1 MLLRAMLAALL
12 MVPAAQAV
20 ELFKAPVET
29 SGDIGYSYRTLISGQ
44 VGDSTS
50 HQGRVSVKARTW
62 LWQPWLAT
70 VDLGFRG
77 TYDKSSTEHS
87 GGSTDNT
94 ATIKTG
100 DLNLGILPQ
109 SRTPLQVTF
118 RASDSRV
125 ETLSGD
131 NPLTGLGGR
140 EYSTRRLAVKQRY
153 FTESGHRLQA
163 YYDNN
168 HWKSGNDTY
177 DDWLLG
183 ADMSVRLPRQTLTA
197 KASFQDSDY
206 SVLSQN
212 TRTRVLNVDHFYYPG
227 RALRIDSMAS
237 LYNYERT
244 SQQPLNSTNQPDS
257 TTDLSQ
263 LSSFVFWRPE
273 DRPLSVSGGVR
284 FYDLD
289 GMTSGNSV
297 AVKNMSA
304 TAGMLYQWNK
314 NLRLDA
320 NLDFSNVDGESG
332 TINTSRER
340 AGALYQS
347 DIHELL
353 AGATWQW
360 YSSAEAQLRDADS
373 DRSGTANVSLG
384 HDIQKMWIPS
394 RNETWRFSI
403 SQSGSGNRLRDNG
416 TDSDTTQINHSTS
429 LSWDRHN
436 SSGMTM
442 AQLTLADSRQSG
454 AADTNQQFVNFQLLR
469 NQNIDRLQT
478 LNGNLTVQSVHR
490 DFNGPGN
497 NDTVTT
503 ATGQINYNHSRIM
516 GVPRLRFVSD
526 LRLSKADSDEW
537 VNRGEWEN
545 RLDYTIGLLDA
556 RFSWRKTVL
565 ISDNDFDLVYF
576 QVTRRF

>member
-244 SQQPLNSTNQPDS
+244 SQQPLNSTNQPDN